1 LYSRTQD
8 LAVGFAENM
17 DLADCA
23 VLLPIYPARELP
35 IKGVSSAMIY
45 DLMKLEDKILM
56 EKSEVI
62 DGLKEMI
69 EKRIVKSNKS
79 KWVII
84 TAGAGDIDTMLPQ
97 LKEIILNGF

>member
-1 LYSRTQD
+1 
-8 LAVGFAENM
+8 
-17 DLADCA
+17 
-23 VLLPIYPARELP
+23 
-35 IKGVSSAMIY
+35 
-45 DLMKLEDKILM
+45 M